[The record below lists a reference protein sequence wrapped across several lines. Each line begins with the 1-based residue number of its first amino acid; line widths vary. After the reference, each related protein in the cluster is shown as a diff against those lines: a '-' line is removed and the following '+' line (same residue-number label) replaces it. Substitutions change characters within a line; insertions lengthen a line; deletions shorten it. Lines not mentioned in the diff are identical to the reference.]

1 MVQRRRRSFGSGL
14 VLSVLATLMLMFVAI
29 PGSVAR
35 AADDTEAPP
44 DTKTEYKP
52 QADDEDRPHDKSL
65 LEKTPADAAVASK
78 AQAGEEP
85 AFYQRWQFWAI
96 TGAIVVG
103 AVAAVWG
110 GATLYH
116 TIHGGDVRP
125 CNKTFLTCAGQG
137 EPQ

>member
-1 MVQRRRRSFGSGL
+1 MVQRPRRSFGSGL
-14 VLSVLATLMLMFVAI
+14 VLSALAALMLIVVAI
-29 PGSVAR
+29 PTSVAR
-35 AADDTEAPP
+35 AADDNESPP
-44 DTKTEYKP
+44 DSKTEYKP
-52 QADDEDRPHDKSL
+52 QAEDADRPHDKSL

-78 AQAGEEP
+78 AQQSDE

-110 GATLYH
+110 GITLYH

-125 CNKTFLTCAGQG
+125 CNPMFLTCAGQG

>member
-1 MVQRRRRSFGSGL
+1 
-14 VLSVLATLMLMFVAI
+14 MLMIVVI

-44 DTKTEYKP
+44 DSKSDYKP
-52 QADDEDRPHDKSL
+52 QADDADRPRDKSL

-78 AQAGEEP
+78 AQQGDE

-116 TIHGGDVRP
+116 TIRGGDVRP
-125 CNKTFLTCAGQG
+125 CNSMFLSCAGQG

>member
-14 VLSVLATLMLMFVAI
+14 VLSVLAALMLLVVAI
-29 PGSVAR
+29 PASVAR

-44 DTKTEYKP
+44 DTKTDYKP
-52 QADDEDRPHDKSL
+52 QADDADRPRDKSL

-78 AQAGEEP
+78 AQSDDT
-85 AFYQRWQFWAI
+85 AFYQRWQFWAV

-125 CNKTFLTCAGQG
+125 CNSTFLACAGQG

>member
-14 VLSVLATLMLMFVAI
+14 VLSVLATLMLMLVAI

-52 QADDEDRPHDKSL
+52 QADDADRPHDKSL

-78 AQAGEEP
+78 AQSDDT
-85 AFYQRWQFWAI
+85 AFYQRWQFWAV

-110 GATLYH
+110 GVTLYH

-125 CNKTFLTCAGQG
+125 CNKAFLGCAGQG
-137 EPQ
+137 ESQ